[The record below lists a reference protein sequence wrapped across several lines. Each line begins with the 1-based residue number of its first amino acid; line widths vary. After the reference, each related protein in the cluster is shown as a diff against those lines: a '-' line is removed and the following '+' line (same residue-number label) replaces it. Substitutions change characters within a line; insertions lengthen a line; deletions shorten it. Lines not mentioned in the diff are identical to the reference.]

1 MEREYELDGGA
12 NGEGSERRPQISGAS
27 TGVGFVRGGV
37 SAEVRYIS
45 LKARIPQVSGASTA
59 VALGR
64 GGVPAEVRYITLDR
78 AEETGS

>member
-1 MEREYELDGGA
+1 
-12 NGEGSERRPQISGAS
+12 
-27 TGVGFVRGGV
+27 V